1 MLLGNEPML
10 AMEDLKEVMK
20 EEPNSIPGFCIMARS
35 MFMTAD
41 FEKSLSLW
49 HKARKL
55 RERSP
60 EVNEAI
66 DTICQTILS
75 SLEGCFSSKD
85 TWEIIEVNS
94 FYFSHPSNLILI
106 IAIFY
111 QAMISKH
118 GSVDSY
124 LESIKGLKVYFKDF
138 SLTDLFTYLEGNVI

>member
-1 MLLGNEPML
+1 MYLIRSELMLLGNEPML

-94 FYFSHPSNLILI
+94 SVFSLPSNLILI
-106 IAIFY
+106 IAIFLPGY
-111 QAMISKH
+111 DK
-118 GSVDSY
+118 
-124 LESIKGLKVYFKDF
+124 
-138 SLTDLFTYLEGNVI
+138 